1 MDTKLKDFVEKA
13 SKIKNAK
20 LYVENYVEFNHN
32 GDNSK
37 KDIVAV
43 AFNIKNTDSGNI
55 EAEYIVY
62 AKNMDENMD
71 ELINKVNQL
80 QKDYFSEYETE
91 EDF

>member
-20 LYVENYVEFNHN
+20 LYVENYVKFNHN

-62 AKNMDENMD
+62 AKNMDE
-71 ELINKVNQL
+71 LINKVNQL